1 MSNGERSG
9 RDTNVGA
16 LLGAIALLGS
26 VVLAFGIGTTL
37 GVNSGRDEVSAQEHY
52 RSAKQDNLQA
62 CSGREGAAAIK
73 CVSEA
78 IEAAQHQSDS
88 RQDLYAQQDMSR
100 WAFWLLVLTV
110 LTFGVTAIGVWFVKQ
125 TLDATLAAVE
135 DTERATLAMN
145 EANEIARKTS
155 ALQLRPYMGTLGA
168 AVILNPNGRT
178 FSVVIDIKNFG
189 QTPAQIV
196 AQDFRV
202 VHVAWQGEGNSFKR
216 FIHRIPIQPTAH
228 CDPGH
233 TQNRAAIIDG
243 PLNWG
248 IGDHI
253 FTELTLTYRSFDGK
267 TFWRRMAYQ
276 MNRNSRRVGE
286 HEFRMDVHEI
296 DAEDGEGDPPPTNL
310 KE

>member
-1 MSNGERSG
+1 
-9 RDTNVGA
+9 
-16 LLGAIALLGS
+16 LGIVL
-26 VVLAFGIGTTL
+26 LAFGIGNTL
-37 GVNSGRDEVSAQEHY
+37 GVNSGRDEVSSREHY
-52 RSAKQDNLQA
+52 QNTKQDNLRA
-62 CSGREGAAAIK
+62 CVGREGAAAIE

-78 IEAAQHQSDS
+78 IESAQHQSDS

-110 LTFGVTAIGVWFVKQ
+110 LTFAVTAIGVWFVKR
-125 TLDATLAAVE
+125 TLDATLEAVE
-135 DTERATLAMN
+135 DTEHATLAMN

-168 AVILNPNGRT
+168 AVIVEPHGQT
-178 FSVVIDIKNFG
+178 IAVVIDIKNFG

-202 VHVAWQGEGNSFKR
+202 VHFARQRDDYSLKR
-216 FIHRIPIQPTAH
+216 IFYRIPIHPTAH

-233 TQNRAAIIDG
+233 TQSRTAIIDG
-243 PLNWG
+243 PLNWKN
-248 IGDHI
+248 GDHI
-253 FTELTLTYRSFDGK
+253 FTELTQTYRSFDGK

-276 MNRNSRRVGE
+276 MNHDSKWVE
-286 HEFRMDVHEI
+286 QWKIRMDVHEI
-296 DAEDGEGDPPPTNL
+296 YAEDGEGDPPPTNL